1 MLNYGSP
8 SVISDSQHQHHL
20 ALAGRTYSPGP
31 AQTYQTRNSGGKE
44 YVFRSPLVILW
55 GVISFCLYIVAI
67 TEKDKLILL
76 RILKI

>member
-31 AQTYQTRNSGGKE
+31 AQTYQTRNSGASAWIN
-44 YVFRSPLVILW
+44 SPSGSDTKVWDPL
-55 GVISFCLYIVAI
+55 GQS
-67 TEKDKLILL
+67 
-76 RILKI
+76 